1 MTRVLH
7 KLDDKNVT
15 AKFVI
20 VRVKKGDNVMLKV
33 FDGDLQLTVSVMF
46 TLERSLWK
54 IFTAERNHIFAKLMI
69 GV

>member
-1 MTRVLH
+1 MHAISCFELIAFDDRVWVMTRVLH
-7 KLDDKNVT
+7 KLDDKNMT

-46 TLERSLWK
+46 TLERSL
-54 IFTAERNHIFAKLMI
+54 
-69 GV
+69 